1 MAGAG
6 YRMLS
11 VVVPA
16 LVSCL
21 LLWPLLLKTLRIG
34 FFHMTDSAWAGD
46 EAFKRQQP
54 RFNITREELE
64 LVPTW
69 VVSLESANDRRS
81 AVLVNF
87 DCENVTFQF
96 VNAVS
101 ASSRLPADEL
111 DRFVSRKLQRATMH
125 GRRAH
130 IVRAETAA
138 AISHLR
144 LFVRMVQEAHP
155 VVAQFEDDVVLL
167 PDFKTELLQ
176 LFNQLPDDW
185 DFLYLS
191 ECLKTDAWTPT
202 GKPVGNGIL
211 TVRRGPC
218 TTGFAYRAS
227 GAAKVLHHVQSY
239 GLSTPFDVLLGNL
252 AFAKKIS
259 MYTSPHRLAR
269 PSRVASTIQR
279 SSHGVQTLTHFP

>member
-6 YRMLS
+6 CCMLS
-11 VVVPA
+11 ILIPT

-21 LLWPLLLKTLRIG
+21 LLWPLLLKTLRTG
-34 FFHMTDSAWAGD
+34 FFHMTDAAWAGD
-46 EAFKRQQP
+46 EAFKRQQSQ
-54 RFNITREELE
+54 FNITREELE

-69 VVSLESANDRRS
+69 VVSLESASDRRS
-81 AVLVNF
+81 AVLANF
-87 DCENVTFQF
+87 GCENVTFQS

-167 PDFKTELLQ
+167 PDFKKELLQ
-176 LFNQLPDDW
+176 IFNQVPDDW

-191 ECLKTDAWTPT
+191 GCLKTDAWTPT
-202 GKPVGNGIL
+202 GKPVRNGIL
-211 TVRRGPC
+211 TVRNC
-218 TTGFAYRAS
+218 SAT
-227 GAAKVLHHVQSY
+227 AK
-239 GLSTPFDVLLGNL
+239 D
-252 AFAKKIS
+252 
-259 MYTSPHRLAR
+259 
-269 PSRVASTIQR
+269 
-279 SSHGVQTLTHFP
+279 